1 MNAPAEQRTEE
12 WRMARAGNLTASV
25 FKDVIAVKRDGKPT
39 AERAKLMRVK
49 AFERLAGLPQHE
61 VGGKALDWG
70 KDLEDAANEAYMVT
84 TGGIIVPSSF
94 VTHPQHPFIGA
105 SPDGLVGSDGGVEM
119 KCPHDEAV
127 HIQTWLEGMPAD
139 HKPQVQGN
147 MLVTGRQW
155 WDFISYDPR
164 MAEPW
169 RLYVQRIPRD
179 DAYIKTLLTALLQF
193 EVELCEMVD
202 TLRRKAA

>member
-1 MNAPAEQRTEE
+1 MSAPAQRTDG
-12 WRMARAGNLTASV
+12 WRQDRAGCLTAST
-25 FKDVIAVKRDGKPT
+25 FKDILAVKRGGGPT

-49 AFERLAGLPQHE
+49 AFERLAGIPQHE
-61 VGGKALDWG
+61 LGGKALSWG
-70 KDLEDAANEAYMVT
+70 RDLEDAATEAYMIE
-84 TGGIIVPSSF
+84 TGGMIVPSPF
-94 VTHPQHPFIGA
+94 LVHPAYPFIGA
-105 SPDGLVGSDGGVEM
+105 SPDGLVGTEGGVEM

-139 HKPQVQGN
+139 HMAQVQGN
-147 MLVTGRQW
+147 LMVTGRKW

-169 RLYVQRIPRD
+169 RLYHQRICRNES
-179 DAYIKTLLTALLQF
+179 YIAALLTALLQF
-193 EVELCEMVD
+193 ETELREMVE